1 MNKADVIEEFRQR
14 TDAPSRAAAARSV
27 EAFIDIIVGAVAAG
41 GEVRI
46 GRLGVFDRN
55 YHKATAR
62 RNPNTNEVID
72 VPGKWVMRFRP
83 AKAVKAAVNK

>member
-1 MNKADVIEEFRQR
+1 MG
-14 TDAPSRAAAARSV
+14 T
-27 EAFIDIIVGAVAAG
+27 VAAG

-46 GRLGVFDRN
+46 GGLGVFDRS

-62 RNPNTNEVID
+62 RNPNTSEVVE

-83 AKAVKAAVNK
+83 AIKVKAAVNK